1 MKKMKK
7 ILLVLSLVLLVS
19 VGCGG
24 EKIYGTFEPSGFGAG
39 LSFDGSTAYIHML
52 GGKIPV
58 AYEITTLVDQKT
70 GRTFKGIEF
79 TMKNNGLMAGP
90 PKFIFY
96 GEILKVDSS
105 GKIQEI
111 DIPYLLGKYRR
122 QES

>member
-1 MKKMKK
+1 MKKL
-7 ILLVLSLVLLVS
+7 LLVLGLVLLVS

-24 EKIYGTFEPSGFGAG
+24 ERIYGTFEPSGFGAG
-39 LSFDGSTAYIHML
+39 LSFDGRTGYVHML

-58 AYEITTLVDQKT
+58 EYEITTLVNQKT

-96 GEILKVDSS
+96 GEILEVDSS
-105 GKIQEI
+105 GKIQVI
-111 DIPYLLGKYRR
+111 DIPYLLGKYTRR
-122 QES
+122 KES